1 MKRAMFVGAIGCGKT
16 TLLQRLNQVTI
27 HYNKTQSVEFYN
39 NIIDTPGEFIEHRR
53 MYTNIATTAMDAD
66 VVVLLQSVSDR
77 RLVFPEAFSTMFGR
91 PVIGVVTKIDLATN
105 PDDLEW
111 ARTQLKRAGADQIYE
126 VSALKNLQ
134 LTDLQQFLMVDEA
147 KHMIHK

>member
-16 TLLQRLNQVTI
+16 TLLQRLNQLTI
-27 HYNKTQSVEFYN
+27 HYNKTQSVEFYK

-66 VVVLLQSVSDR
+66 VVVLLQSVTDH
-77 RLVFPEAFSTMFGR
+77 RLIFPEAFSTMFGR
-91 PVIGVVTKIDLATN
+91 PVVGVVTKIDLSTSEDYLAWTK
-105 PDDLEW
+105 
-111 ARTQLKRAGADQIYE
+111 RQLRQAGAQKIFQ

-134 LTDLQQFLMVDEA
+134 IDQLQQYLA
-147 KHMIHK
+147 I